1 MLVSQEQY
9 EALRASVGRDL
20 ALVAPELMV
29 VGTIVLV
36 LALRLFKLFDRVHL
50 STVAA
55 LPLAGALWVLFAS
68 WHPGFTGT
76 AFGGLLQLDCFS
88 VFIRGFLLAFALLAL
103 ILGKITNVPDAED
116 SADYLVLLLGGT
128 LGMMVMSSAN
138 HLLMIFLGLEM
149 ASLPSYALAGFLK
162 GQRTGSEAALKYVLY
177 GSAASGIALY
187 GISLLMVKLGTASLP
202 GVALALSELLNSG
215 SIDAMAAAGLL
226 FLFVGFA
233 FKLSAV
239 PFHFWCPDVFEGA
252 AAEVGVFLSVA
263 SKGAAVALTARVA
276 MALQAHADWQ
286 PTLGVALMILAAL
299 TATFGNF
306 AALAQT
312 NLQRMLAYSTIAHAG
327 YMLMGLAT
335 LNAKGVSAVLYYL
348 VAYLPANLIAFAVVA
363 FLRGTGSVTL
373 ESLRGLLSRS
383 PVLAFAMVIALLS
396 LLGLPPLGGFA
407 GKFQVF
413 EAVYEAGRHSPGL
426 QMGFNALLAV
436 GVLNTVLSAGY
447 YLRAVRL
454 ITLEDAQ
461 GDVEMNEPRSAGFF
475 VGALALTA
483 VTLGVIWN
491 PIERLTT
498 IAARSL

>member
-1 MLVSQEQY
+1 
-9 EALRASVGRDL
+9 
-20 ALVAPELMV
+20 
-29 VGTIVLV
+29 
-36 LALRLFKLFDRVHL
+36 
-50 STVAA
+50 
-55 LPLAGALWVLFAS
+55 
-68 WHPGFTGT
+68 
-76 AFGGLLQLDCFS
+76 
-88 VFIRGFLLAFALLAL
+88 
-103 ILGKITNVPDAED
+103 
-116 SADYLVLLLGGT
+116 
-128 LGMMVMSSAN
+128 
-138 HLLMIFLGLEM
+138 
-149 ASLPSYALAGFLK
+149 
-162 GQRTGSEAALKYVLY
+162 
-177 GSAASGIALY
+177 
-187 GISLLMVKLGTASLP
+187 
-202 GVALALSELLNSG
+202 
-215 SIDAMAAAGLL
+215 
-226 FLFVGFA
+226 
-233 FKLSAV
+233 
-239 PFHFWCPDVFEGA
+239 
-252 AAEVGVFLSVA
+252 
-263 SKGAAVALTARVA
+263 